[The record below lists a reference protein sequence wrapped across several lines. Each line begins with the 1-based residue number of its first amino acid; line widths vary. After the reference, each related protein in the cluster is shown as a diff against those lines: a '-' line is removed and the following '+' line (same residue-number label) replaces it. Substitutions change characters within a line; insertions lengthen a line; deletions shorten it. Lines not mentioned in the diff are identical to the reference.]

1 MSTSPAVDP
10 ELLADFLDEAGDWVT
25 RIGEDLMA
33 LDGDTVDTDRINRLF
48 RGFHTIKGGAGFLG
62 LEAMAHLCHAA
73 EDLINLLRTPDARAS
88 AAQCDALLAGLTVLE
103 GMMSA
108 ARAGQP
114 LAEASD
120 ICAKLKAA
128 QGGPDPN
135 AEISEDEFDAL
146 LDALHGPSGAPGA
159 SAPSAKAE
167 PMPTPVTTP
176 AATPTAVPATLDMR
190 AGYERRSKPRPAAV
204 TEHETSL
211 RVDTHRLDRILGL
224 AGELVLARNRL
235 KSLHDEPASVR
246 APAVAELDR
255 VVSTLQ
261 SAVMQ
266 VRMQPVGR
274 LFARMPRLVRELSR
288 SLGKKVRLELA
299 GEDTELDKTLVEA
312 LSDPLLHLVRNALDH
327 GIEMPAQRRQS
338 GKAEE
343 GRLQLSAMQEGEHV
357 VIELSDDGAGVD
369 PARVRTKAID
379 KGLITVEQAAGLS
392 AAESQALLFMP
403 GFSTRDAVTEVSG
416 RGVGLDVVK
425 SALVALGGVV
435 ELTSEPGNGAVFRL
449 RLPLTLS
456 ILPALMAGVD
466 NRALAIP
473 LSSVGEVFRLNPDEV
488 QRIEGHPN
496 LIRGD
501 NRMPLV
507 DLRQRFALP
516 AAETSS
522 SLVVTVH
529 RGDRLGALVVDNVS
543 GREEI
548 VVKPLGATLAG
559 QVPFTGA
566 AVLGDGRIALV
577 VDPDALLWPAAA

>member
-10 ELLADFLDEAGDWVT
+10 ALMADFLDEAGDWVT

-33 LDGDTVDTDRINRLF
+33 LDGDAVDSDRINRLF

-73 EDLINLLRTPDARAS
+73 EDLINLLRAPGAKAS
-88 AAQCDALLAGLTVLE
+88 TTQCDALLAALTALE

-108 ARAGQP
+108 ARAGQT
-114 LAEASD
+114 LTEAGD
-120 ICAKLKAA
+120 ICAQLKAA

-146 LDALHGPSGAPGA
+146 LDALHGPGGAPGA
-159 SAPSAKAE
+159 SVVAAPASS
-167 PMPTPVTTP
+167 P
-176 AATPTAVPATLDMR
+176 AATPAAPPAPVAR
-190 AGYERRSKPRPAAV
+190 ADTGPSAKPAATATV
-204 TEHETSL
+204 EHETSL

-288 SLGKKVRLELA
+288 SLGKQVRLELA

-327 GIEMPAQRRQS
+327 GVEMPAQRRQN
-338 GKAEE
+338 GKPEE
-343 GRLQLSAMQEGEHV
+343 GRLRLSAMQEGEHV
-357 VIELSDDGAGVD
+357 VIELTDDGAGVD
-369 PARVRTKAID
+369 PARVRGKAIE
-379 KGLITVEQAAGLS
+379 KGLITPDQAAGLS
-392 AAESQALLFMP
+392 TAESQALLFMP

-466 NRALAIP
+466 DRALAIP
-473 LSSVGEVFRLNPDEV
+473 LSTVGEVFRLDPAQV
-488 QRIEGHPN
+488 QRIEGRPN
-496 LIRGD
+496 LVRGD
-501 NRMPLV
+501 HRMPLV

-516 AAETSS
+516 APEVGS

-529 RGDRLGALVVDNVS
+529 RGSRLGALIVDSVS

-548 VVKPLGATLAG
+548 VVKPLGTTLAG
-559 QVPFTGA
+559 QVPFSGA

-577 VDPDALLWPAAA
+577 VDPEALLWPAAA